1 MFVHWSNNEV
11 TYRDMESIQVNCG
24 RCDSEQK
31 HTFRMYEQRTK
42 HYSVISGR
50 PKRSVTIICHGCL
63 LEGPL
68 DKEYEKQMIEKF
80 TAQVMA
86 GEGFEL
92 YQQGKY
98 DKAIKKF
105 KKNLKNDPEN
115 LQAVY
120 GLATCLIAKGE
131 YDEARGFVDHLSSEM
146 PDNEDVNEL
155 KQTLAKQV

>member
-11 TYRDMESIQVNCG
+11 TYRDMESIQVNCE
-24 RCDSEQK
+24 RCGSEQK

-68 DKEYEKQMIEKF
+68 QKEYEKQMIEKF
-80 TAQVMA
+80 TGQVMA
-86 GEGFEL
+86 AEGFEL

-105 KKNLKNDPEN
+105 KKTLKNEPGD

-120 GLATCLIAKGE
+120 GLATCLIAKGN
-131 YDEARGFVDHLSSEM
+131 YDEARGFVDRLGSEM
-146 PDNEDVNEL
+146 PDNKDVKEL
-155 KQTLAKQV
+155 KKILKKH

>member
-11 TYRDMESIQVNCG
+11 TYRDMESIQMSCAQCG
-24 RCDSEQK
+24 SEQK

-68 DKEYEKQMIEKF
+68 DKGYEKQMIEKF
-80 TAQVMA
+80 TGQVMVA
-86 GEGFEL
+86 EGFKL
-92 YQQGKY
+92 YQQGNY
-98 DKAIKKF
+98 NKAMKKF
-105 KKNLKNDPEN
+105 QKNLKDDPGN

-120 GLATCLIAKGE
+120 GLATCLIAKRE
-131 YDEARGFVDHLSSEM
+131 YDEARVFVDRLGSEM

-155 KQTLAKQV
+155 KQILAKH

>member
-11 TYRDMESIQVNCG
+11 TYRDMESIQVNCE

-50 PKRSVTIICHGCL
+50 PKRSVTVICHGCL

-68 DKEYEKQMIEKF
+68 DKGYEKQMIEKF
-80 TAQVMA
+80 TGQVMVA
-86 GEGFEL
+86 EGFEL
-92 YQQGKY
+92 SQQGKY
-98 DKAIKKF
+98 DKAMKKF
-105 KKNLKNDPEN
+105 KKNLKNDPGN

-131 YDEARGFVDHLSSEM
+131 YDEARVFVDRLGSEM
-146 PDNEDVNEL
+146 PDNEDVKEL
-155 KQTLAKQV
+155 KKTLAKH

>member
-11 TYRDMESIQVNCG
+11 TYRDMESIQKDCEQCG
-24 RCDSEQK
+24 SEQK

-68 DKEYEKQMIEKF
+68 DKGYEKQMIEKF
-80 TAQVMA
+80 TGQVMVA
-86 GEGFEL
+86 EGFKL
-92 YQQGKY
+92 YQQGNY
-98 DKAIKKF
+98 NKAMKKF
-105 KKNLKNDPEN
+105 QKNLKDDPGN

-120 GLATCLIAKGE
+120 GLATCLIAKRE
-131 YDEARGFVDHLSSEM
+131 YDEARVFVDRLGSEM

-155 KQTLAKQV
+155 KQILAKH

>member
-11 TYRDMESIQVNCG
+11 TYRDMESIQVNCE

-50 PKRSVTIICHGCL
+50 PKRSVTVICHGCL

-68 DKEYEKQMIEKF
+68 DKGYEKQMIEKF
-80 TAQVMA
+80 TGQVMVA
-86 GEGFEL
+86 EGFKL
-92 YQQGKY
+92 YQQGNY
-98 DKAIKKF
+98 NKAMKKF
-105 KKNLKNDPEN
+105 QKNLKDDPGN

-120 GLATCLIAKGE
+120 GLATCLIAKRE
-131 YDEARGFVDHLSSEM
+131 YDEARVFVDRLGSEM

-155 KQTLAKQV
+155 KQILAKH

>member
-11 TYRDMESIQVNCG
+11 TYRDMESIQVNCE
-24 RCDSEQK
+24 RCGSEQK

-42 HYSVISGR
+42 HYSVVSGR

-63 LEGPL
+63 QEGPL

-80 TAQVMA
+80 TARVMA

-98 DKAIKKF
+98 DKAMKKF
-105 KKNLKNDPEN
+105 KKNLKNDPGD

-120 GLATCLIAKGE
+120 GLATCLIAKGN
-131 YDEARGFVDHLSSEM
+131 YDEARGFVARLDSEM
-146 PDNEDVNEL
+146 PDNEDVKEL
-155 KQTLAKQV
+155 KQTLAKH

>member
-11 TYRDMESIQVNCG
+11 TYRHMASIQKDCEQCG
-24 RCDSEQK
+24 SEQK

-63 LEGPL
+63 LESPL
-68 DKEYEKQMIEKF
+68 EKEYEKQMIETF
-80 TAQVMA
+80 TSQIMS

-98 DKAIKKF
+98 NKAMKKF
-105 KKNLKNDPEN
+105 KKSLKNNPDE
-115 LQAVY
+115 LQSIY
-120 GLATCLIAKGE
+120 GLATCLIAQGS
-131 YDEARGFVDHLSSEM
+131 YDEARGFVDRLVSEM
-146 PDNEDVNEL
+146 PDNEDVKEL
-155 KQTLAKQV
+155 KKTLDKH

>member
-1 MFVHWSNNEV
+1 
-11 TYRDMESIQVNCG
+11 MESIQVNCEQCG
-24 RCDSEQK
+24 SEQK

>member
-11 TYRDMESIQVNCG
+11 TYRDMESIQKDCEQCG
-24 RCDSEQK
+24 SEQK
-31 HTFRMYEQRTK
+31 HTFRMYEQRPK

-68 DKEYEKQMIEKF
+68 DKGYEKQMIEKF
-80 TAQVMA
+80 TGQVMVA
-86 GEGFEL
+86 EGFKL
-92 YQQGKY
+92 YQQGNY
-98 DKAIKKF
+98 NKAMKKF
-105 KKNLKNDPEN
+105 QKNLKDDPGN

-131 YDEARGFVDHLSSEM
+131 YDEARVFVDRLGSEM

-155 KQTLAKQV
+155 KQILAKH

>member
-11 TYRDMESIQVNCG
+11 TYRDMESIQMSCAQCG
-24 RCDSEQK
+24 SEQK

-68 DKEYEKQMIEKF
+68 DKGYEKQMIEKF
-80 TAQVMA
+80 TGQVMVA
-86 GEGFEL
+86 EGFEL
-92 YQQGKY
+92 SQQGKY
-98 DKAIKKF
+98 DKAMKKF
-105 KKNLKNDPEN
+105 KKNLKNDPGN

-120 GLATCLIAKGE
+120 GLATCLIAKGS
-131 YDEARGFVDHLSSEM
+131 YDEARGFVDRLGSEM
-146 PDNEDVNEL
+146 PDNEDVKEL
-155 KQTLAKQV
+155 KKTLAKH

>member
-11 TYRDMESIQVNCG
+11 TYRDMESIQVNCE

-68 DKEYEKQMIEKF
+68 QKEYEKQMIEKF
-80 TAQVMA
+80 TGQVMVA
-86 GEGFEL
+86 EGFEL

-98 DKAIKKF
+98 DKAVKKF
-105 KKNLKNDPEN
+105 KKNLKNDPGN

-120 GLATCLIAKGE
+120 GLATCLIAKRE
-131 YDEARGFVDHLSSEM
+131 YDEARVFVDRLGSEM
-146 PDNEDVNEL
+146 PDNEDVKEL
-155 KQTLAKQV
+155 KKTLDKH

>member
-1 MFVHWSNNEV
+1 
-11 TYRDMESIQVNCG
+11 
-24 RCDSEQK
+24 
-31 HTFRMYEQRTK
+31 MYEQRTK

>member
-11 TYRDMESIQVNCG
+11 TYRDMESIQVNCE

-50 PKRSVTIICHGCL
+50 PKRSVTVICHGCL

-68 DKEYEKQMIEKF
+68 DKGYEKQMIEKF
-80 TAQVMA
+80 TGQVMVA
-86 GEGFEL
+86 EGFEL
-92 YQQGKY
+92 SQQGKY
-98 DKAIKKF
+98 DKAMKKF
-105 KKNLKNDPEN
+105 KKNLKNDPGN

-120 GLATCLIAKGE
+120 GLATCLIAKGS
-131 YDEARGFVDHLSSEM
+131 YDEAKGFVDRLGSEM
-146 PDNEDVNEL
+146 PDNTDVKEL
-155 KQTLAKQV
+155 KKTLAKH

>member
-11 TYRDMESIQVNCG
+11 TYRDMESIQVNCE

-50 PKRSVTIICHGCL
+50 PKRSVTVICHGCL

-68 DKEYEKQMIEKF
+68 DKGYEKQMIEKF
-80 TAQVMA
+80 TGQVMVA
-86 GEGFEL
+86 EGFEL
-92 YQQGKY
+92 SQQGKY
-98 DKAIKKF
+98 DKAMKKF
-105 KKNLKNDPEN
+105 KKNLKNDPGN

-120 GLATCLIAKGE
+120 GLATCLIAKGS
-131 YDEARGFVDHLSSEM
+131 YDEARGFVDRLGSEM
-146 PDNEDVNEL
+146 PDNTDVKEL
-155 KQTLAKQV
+155 KKTLAKH

>member
-11 TYRDMESIQVNCG
+11 TYRDMESIQMSCAQCG
-24 RCDSEQK
+24 SEQK

-68 DKEYEKQMIEKF
+68 DKGYEKQMIEKF
-80 TAQVMA
+80 TGQVMVA
-86 GEGFEL
+86 EGFEL
-92 YQQGKY
+92 SQQGKY

-105 KKNLKNDPEN
+105 KKNLKNDPGN
-115 LQAVY
+115 LQN
-120 GLATCLIAKGE
+120 GLWISNMSYCKRKL
-131 YDEARGFVDHLSSEM
+131 
-146 PDNEDVNEL
+146 
-155 KQTLAKQV
+155 

>member
-11 TYRDMESIQVNCG
+11 TYRDMESIQVNCE

-50 PKRSVTIICHGCL
+50 PKRSVTVICHGCL

-68 DKEYEKQMIEKF
+68 DKGYEKQMIEKF
-80 TAQVMA
+80 TGQVMVA
-86 GEGFEL
+86 EGFEL
-92 YQQGKY
+92 SQQGKY
-98 DKAIKKF
+98 DKAMKKF
-105 KKNLKNDPEN
+105 KKNLKNDPGN

-120 GLATCLIAKGE
+120 GLATCLIAKGS
-131 YDEARGFVDHLSSEM
+131 YDEAKGFVDRLSSEM
-146 PDNEDVNEL
+146 PDNTDVKEL
-155 KQTLAKQV
+155 KKTLAKH

>member
-1 MFVHWSNNEV
+1 
-11 TYRDMESIQVNCG
+11 MESIQNDCEQCG
-24 RCDSEQK
+24 SEQK

-68 DKEYEKQMIEKF
+68 DKGYEKQMIEKF
-80 TAQVMA
+80 TGQVIVA
-86 GEGFEL
+86 EGFEL
-92 YQQGKY
+92 YQQGNY
-98 DKAIKKF
+98 NKAMKKF
-105 KKNLKNDPEN
+105 QKNLKDDPGN

-131 YDEARGFVDHLSSEM
+131 YDEARVFVGRLDSEM
-146 PDNEDVNEL
+146 PDNEDVREL
-155 KQTLAKQV
+155 KQTLAKH

>member
-1 MFVHWSNNEV
+1 
-11 TYRDMESIQVNCG
+11 MESIQVNCG

-68 DKEYEKQMIEKF
+68 DKGYEKQMIEKF
-80 TAQVMA
+80 TGQVMVA
-86 GEGFEL
+86 EGFEL

-105 KKNLKNDPEN
+105 KKNLKNEPGD